1 MAQILEAIML
11 ICFGCSWPVSVV
23 KNIKARTAKS
33 MSLPFI
39 LLIIT
44 GYIAGIMAKIYSHTI
59 NYVFI
64 IYLLNLAVVSI
75 NVVIYFIN
83 KRYDRLSEAEAELNN
98 IEPAESEAVLLS
110 DRAQEYEKMN
120 VISNP
125 GGIVFFG
132 SDFFADMPIAE
143 LAKTQNLEETIYNR
157 SISEEDID
165 HMSNELDACV
175 LSLNP
180 SKVFINLG
188 DADLQSSSLNIDEFI
203 AKYRNIVERIKNN
216 THAQVYIVSLVSSL
230 PEAHTVNTKLSRM
243 ASEMNC
249 IYVDAESVAAS
260 TTPKKRLFELL
271 KCHMRTHHLSFADA
285 MMQ

>member
-1 MAQILEAIML
+1 MSQILEAIML

-44 GYIAGIMAKIYSHTI
+44 GYVAGIMAKIYSHTI

-83 KRYDRLSEAEAELNN
+83 KRYDRLNDEANQICAEA
-98 IEPAESEAVLLS
+98 IESDLAQLS
-110 DRAQEYEKMN
+110 DKAKEYEEMN
-120 VISNP
+120 DMTTP

-132 SDFFADMPIAE
+132 SNFFADLPAAE

-157 SISEEDID
+157 SISDEDIT
-165 HMSNELDACV
+165 HMMNELDACV

-188 DADLQSSSLNIDEFI
+188 DADINNGSLNVDEFI
-203 AKYRNIVERIKNN
+203 SKYENILTRIHNKTN
-216 THAQVYIVSLVSSL
+216 ADIYVVSLLSSL
-230 PEAHTVNTKLSRM
+230 PAAHTINEKLKELANKTKSVY
-243 ASEMNC
+243 
-249 IYVDAESVAAS
+249 IDAEGIANSSA
-260 TTPKKRLFELL
+260 PKKRLFDLL
-271 KCHMRTHHLSFADA
+271 KCHLRTHHLSFADA